1 MPRTDRLFNRQAR
14 KVLRKKIGLAETV
27 FGASFAIVIALSTW
41 WVLAQKDN
49 FDPAD
54 RDISYETLE
63 KDSTGEVLY
72 EAPLKLWVEPGKA
85 GTAAAAAPDTGIF
98 PAAIVGEGWSLKG
111 RVQDFDPGN
120 VYEKINGAAE
130 QYIAFGFRAL
140 HWATLTD
147 GAREITLEL
156 YDQGGFAN
164 VLGIFA
170 AQGGNKRD
178 VKTRGD
184 MFWYKTSVG
193 VIGGYGPFYFKIA
206 GDEANETVVAQAA
219 RLLETMDEL
228 PAQQETSAPLAYHVM
243 TQGLGLAL
251 GDVAYERENVFQY
264 DFLSDFWFGKT
275 KGEADARYFMN
286 EQADAAKAA
295 QLYQRFRDEQAH
307 DHAVLDQEEDRVV
320 MRHNFLKTIFA
331 LQREGAI
338 LMGVDGAATREAAE
352 GSLKRLREAVHR
364 ERQASPEA

>member
-14 KVLRKKIGLAETV
+14 KVLRRKIGLAETV
-27 FGASFAIVIALSTW
+27 FGASFLIVIVLSTW

-72 EAPLKLWVEPGKA
+72 EAPLKLWVEPGRA
-85 GTAAAAAPDTGIF
+85 GTPAAAAPDTGIF

-111 RVQDFDPGN
+111 RVQDFDPSN

-147 GAREITLEL
+147 GTRSIAIEL
-156 YDQGGFAN
+156 YDQGTFAN

-170 AQGGNKRD
+170 AQGGNQRD
-178 VKTRGD
+178 VKTKGD
-184 MFWYKTSVG
+184 MFYYRTSVG
-193 VIGGYGPFYFKIA
+193 VIGGYGPYYFKIA

-219 RLLETMDEL
+219 RLLETMDDL
-228 PAQQETSAPLAYHVM
+228 PAQEKSAPLAYHVM

-251 GDVAYERENVFQY
+251 GDVSYERENVFQY
-264 DFLSDFWFGKT
+264 DFLSDFWFGKA
-275 KGEADARYFMN
+275 KGQADARYFLN
-286 EQADAAKAA
+286 EQADEAKAA
-295 QLYQRFRDEQAH
+295 QVYERFRDEQAH
-307 DHAVLDQEEDRVV
+307 DHAVLDQGEDRVV

-331 LQREGAI
+331 LQRDGAI
-338 LMGVDGAATREAAE
+338 LLGVDGAATREAAE
-352 GSLKRLREAVHR
+352 GSLKRLREAVHH